1 MYPST
6 CFGNRDRNRK
16 LEENY
21 KFKNIIY
28 NGRQEEIR
36 TEEGGEGFKFSVF
49 GLAAC
54 RPVGSVRFSDL
65 HPDAGNRRVIRH
77 PGRVRG

>member
-1 MYPST
+1 M
-6 CFGNRDRNRK
+6 GGRK
-16 LEENY
+16 KLRR
-21 KFKNIIY
+21 
-28 NGRQEEIR
+28 GAD
-36 TEEGGEGFKFSVF
+36 GEGFKFSVF